1 MEAIEKWERGISPET
16 IGASSARH
24 TQITSY
30 MNTLKT
36 CEQVAAYV
44 GEQVALR
51 RDSGTRGLV
60 PMVDRLAAKGGDGG
74 LNGWGLKK
82 VTLEQAWRVISS
94 QRRAMYALW
103 SEQSLHITMTTTKNR
118 TCWQTYF
125 GSSRRL

>member
-1 MEAIEKWERGISPET
+1 
-16 IGASSARH
+16 
-24 TQITSY
+24 
-30 MNTLKT
+30 MNTLKI

-82 VTLEQAWRVISS
+82 VTLE
-94 QRRAMYALW
+94 
-103 SEQSLHITMTTTKNR
+103 
-118 TCWQTYF
+118 
-125 GSSRRL
+125 